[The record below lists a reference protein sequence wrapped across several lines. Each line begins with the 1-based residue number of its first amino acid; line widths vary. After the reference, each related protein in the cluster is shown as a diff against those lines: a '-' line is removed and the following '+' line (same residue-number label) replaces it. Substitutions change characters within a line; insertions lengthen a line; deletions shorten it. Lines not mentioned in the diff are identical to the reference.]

1 MFAEER
7 HRKIVD
13 LLHAD
18 GTVKVKQL
26 SVMFDVSEDCIR
38 KDLAYLERMQLVK
51 RIYGGA
57 VLPREINLDPALVK
71 RKIEDDGGKRIIA
84 EKALSLIQPGDTIFL
99 DISTINAILAKLLLQ
114 SGKRVTVVTN
124 MIEIIQIFATQ
135 TNVTLIATG
144 GAFNQFCDGFI
155 GSICIDAISQY
166 RFDLGFL
173 GVVGVDPCQNST
185 YSYEPEEGLTKRAI
199 VKASRKAYLLL
210 EDKKFSRDGNYQV
223 LPLNRFAGVITEKPP
238 EPKILEAL
246 EQYNIEIL

>member
-26 SVMFDVSEDCIR
+26 SEMFQVSEDCIR
-38 KDLAYLERMQLVK
+38 KDLSYLEKMQLVK

-57 VLPREINLDPALVK
+57 VLPREMTLDPALAK
-71 RKIEDDGGKRIIA
+71 RKIEDDQGKRIIA
-84 EKALSLIQPGDTIFL
+84 QKALSLIQPGDTVFL
-99 DISTINAILAKLLLQ
+99 DISTINAILAKFLLQ

-124 MIEIIQIFATQ
+124 MIEIIEKFATQ
-135 TNVTLIATG
+135 SNVTLIATG
-144 GAFNQFCDGFI
+144 GTFNQFCDGFI

-173 GVVGVDPCQNST
+173 GVVGANPYQNST
-185 YSYEPEEGLTKRAI
+185 YSYEAEEGLTKRAI
-199 VKASRKAYLLL
+199 IRASRKAYLLL
-210 EDKKFSRDGNYQV
+210 EEKKFSRDGNYQV
-223 LPLNRFAGVITEKPP
+223 LPLSDFAGVITEKLP
-238 EPKILEAL
+238 EPKVLEAL
-246 EQYNIEIL
+246 EELNIEVL